1 MGVPQNTSCRIKIP
15 APNLGAGDSFVI
27 YLRVLLTGS
36 TPYSLLLPICYK
48 RADETYTCRRGAITM
63 ARHVPVKR
71 ISAISISY
79 PRGRTTAGRRCA
91 IMQQPACGSIGL
103 SRQSQNP
110 LKSTIIEKK
119 RFELAAVYTLFSEKD
134 LARMDEDERHAVQT
148 EIPVSLYDD
157 FRVQVKD
164 IFYDIDF
171 P

>member
-1 MGVPQNTSCRIKIP
+1 MRHYAAAGVREYWIVS
-15 APNLGAGDSFVI
+15 
-27 YLRVLLTGS
+27 
-36 TPYSLLLPICYK
+36 PI
-48 RADETYTCRRGAITM
+48 A
-63 ARHVPVKR
+63 
-71 ISAISISY
+71 
-79 PRGRTTAGRRCA
+79 
-91 IMQQPACGSIGL
+91 
-103 SRQSQNP
+103 
-110 LKSTIIEKK
+110 KSVEVYYNEKK